1 MQVSAAIRAHA
12 RRPAAAQVARGAILA
27 MACAV
32 MAWRAP
38 LLLRQPRIWAEEGTV
53 YLAYAFANP
62 AWKALVAPHQGYY
75 HLYANL
81 ATLVAL
87 LAPMRQAALV
97 TTLLAFAAQALPLAV
112 VLWGRSR
119 LWPSLPR
126 QLLAVTVI
134 LLTPSSG
141 ECWLNTINS
150 QFYLALTAAL
160 LLVEEPPRSA
170 ARRWIHRAILGLA
183 VLSGPV
189 TAFLAPLFVARAL
202 ARRDEPEASTQA
214 WLVVA
219 GAMLQAGI
227 ALAALE
233 TPDAGPMR
241 FAGITPASLLAV
253 IWNRVVMVPLTSM
266 RGGRAMAGL
275 LLGLRDAGRAAP
287 LGWALLAAL
296 AGLGLFLCRK
306 RPPEQRYLAL
316 GALLL
321 ALLSTISALAG
332 PGETKWAL
340 IHPGTA
346 IRYYYAPSTLL
357 MLALSARITWQ
368 RRAWRRLGSLLAAVA
383 LALSLALGA
392 MDYRA
397 LMEPFVSADWPVW
410 AEQVAI
416 WETRPGHRLLIWPP
430 PWEMTLVRW
439 D

>member
-1 MQVSAAIRAHA
+1 MQIRQALRALA
-12 RRPAAAQVARGAILA
+12 RRPAATWLTRGAILA
-27 MACAV
+27 LACAL

-38 LLLRQPRIWAEEGTV
+38 LLLRQPRIWAEEGQV
-53 YLAYAFANP
+53 YLAYAYAAP
-62 AWKALVAPHQGYY
+62 AWKALIAPHQGYY

-97 TTLLAFAAQALPLAV
+97 TTLFAFAAQALPLAV

-119 LWPSLPR
+119 LWPSLPLK
-126 QLLAVTVI
+126 LLAVVVI

-160 LLVEEPPRSA
+160 LLVEPPPRA
-170 ARRWIHRAILGLA
+170 PTRRWLYRAILGLA

-189 TAFLAPLFVARAL
+189 TAFLTPLYVTRAWR
-202 ARRDEPEASTQA
+202 RRDQPEAGTQA
-214 WLVVA
+214 WMVVA

-233 TPDAGPMR
+233 APDGGLVR
-241 FAGITPASLLAV
+241 FAGISPASLLAV
-253 IWNRVVMVPLTSM
+253 TWNRIVVVPLASM
-266 RGGRAMAGL
+266 RGGRATATL
-275 LLGLRDAGRAAP
+275 LLNLRDAGHGAP

-296 AGLGLFLCRK
+296 AALGLFLCWK
-306 RPPEQRYLAL
+306 RPTEQRHLVL
-316 GALLL
+316 GAYLMT
-321 ALLSTISALAG
+321 LLSTISALAG
-332 PGETKWAL
+332 PDETKWAL

-346 IRYYYAPSTLL
+346 IRYYYAPATLL
-357 MLALSARITWQ
+357 MLAFAARVTWQ
-368 RRAWRRLGSLLAAVA
+368 RRAWRRLGSLVAAAA
-383 LALSLALGA
+383 LAISLALGA
-392 MDYRA
+392 ADYRA

-410 AEQVAI
+410 AEQVAV